1 MSKGNV
7 FDLSEVAL
15 FERSIRAALNIDLW
29 GEGDNP
35 IGRLLLTSKN

>member
-1 MSKGNV
+1 MFKGNV

-15 FERSIRAALNIDLW
+15 YERLIRAAQNIDLW

-35 IGRLLLTSKN
+35 IGRSLLTSKN